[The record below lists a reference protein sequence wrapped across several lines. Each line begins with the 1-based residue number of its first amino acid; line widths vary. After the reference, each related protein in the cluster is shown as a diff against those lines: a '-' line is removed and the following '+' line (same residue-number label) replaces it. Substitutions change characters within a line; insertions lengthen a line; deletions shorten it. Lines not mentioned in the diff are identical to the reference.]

1 MDYKFIKDTEFAFGK
16 FTKGDVIRY
25 DEEFDKWI
33 YAEDSDESQVM
44 VTLNEGCV
52 KRLIET
58 GSVISLEAEC
68 CCCNDCACDKIGE
81 VTAKIDELLET
92 YERNHAELIEQYN
105 EGDLPACIKVE
116 ADTVYFNLTKVLN
129 EIKGML
135 NE

>member
-1 MDYKFIKDTEFAFGK
+1 MYYKFIKDTEFAFGK
-16 FTKGDVIRY
+16 FTKGDVIKY
-25 DEEFDKWI
+25 DTELDKWI
-33 YAEDSDESQVM
+33 YTNCTDDSEVM
-44 VTLNEGCV
+44 VTLNEGMV

-58 GSVISLEAEC
+58 GSIISLEGKC
-68 CCCNDCACDKIGE
+68 CCCSDCACDKVGK

>member
-16 FTKGDVIRY
+16 FTKGDVIKH
-25 DEEFDKWI
+25 DAEFDKWI
-33 YAEDSDESQVM
+33 YADCTDDSEVI
-44 VTLNEGCV
+44 VTLNEGMV

-58 GSVISLEAEC
+58 GSIISLETPC
-68 CCCNDCACDKIGE
+68 CCCSNCACDKVGK

-129 EIKGML
+129 EIKGIL

>member
-16 FTKGDVIRY
+16 FTKGDVIKY
-25 DEEFDKWI
+25 DAEFDKWI
-33 YAEDSDESQVM
+33 YADCTDDSEVM
-44 VTLNEGCV
+44 VTLNEGV
-52 KRLIET
+52 IKRLIET
-58 GSVISLEAEC
+58 GSIISLETPC
-68 CCCNDCACDKIGE
+68 CCCSNCACDKVGK

>member
-16 FTKGDVIRY
+16 FSKGDVIKH
-25 DEEFDKWI
+25 DAEFDKWV
-33 YAEDSDESQVM
+33 YADCTDDSEVM
-44 VTLNEGCV
+44 VTLNEGMV

-58 GSVISLEAEC
+58 GSIISLETKC
-68 CCCNDCACDKIGE
+68 CCCSNCACDKVGK

-116 ADTVYFNLTKVLN
+116 ADTVYFNLTKVLY

>member
-16 FTKGDVIRY
+16 FSKGDVIKY
-25 DEEFDKWI
+25 DAEFDKWV
-33 YAEDSDESQVM
+33 YTDCTDDSEVII
-44 VTLNEGCV
+44 TLNEGMV

-58 GSVISLEAEC
+58 GSVIPLEDTC
-68 CCCNDCACDKIGE
+68 CCCSDCACDKVGK